1 MRVDIRPDER
11 FSTRYPH
18 ELSARVTIRTKDQRV
33 FVKEQNGYE
42 GGLTYPMSWERTVE
56 KFHWL
61 SEAFADEEMRGGIIE
76 AVERLDTS
84 ELADLTYLLSQV
96 QPIAVFPTTHPGIQ

>member
-11 FSTRYPH
+11 FSARYPH
-18 ELSARVTIRTKDQRV
+18 ELSARVTICTKDERV

-42 GGLTYPMSWERTVE
+42 GGLTNPMSWERTVE

-61 SEAFADEEMRGGIIE
+61 TDVPPSFRTSGCDSARIWYHWYHPCF
-76 AVERLDTS
+76 ERLAPRRTDAIGPN
-84 ELADLTYLLSQV
+84 LFV
-96 QPIAVFPTTHPGIQ
+96 VPNVK